1 MNADQIKEMY
11 PEITRYI
18 LEHFYV
24 ILDNHSRSFRY
35 HQHSPLFHL

>member
-18 LEHFYV
+18 LEHFT
-24 ILDNHSRSFRY
+24 
-35 HQHSPLFHL
+35 LFWTIIM